1 MLGWD
6 QGGDI
11 RRTGSW
17 LPGAAGQGPGSETPL
32 GCKGTGLTLHQAYCS
47 QGVLPYPLWVLLP

>member
-17 LPGAAGQGPGSETPL
+17 LPGAAGHGPGSETPL
-32 GCKGTGLTLHQAYCS
+32 VCKVAEVMTLH
-47 QGVLPYPLWVLLP
+47 P